1 MLSVI
6 KKDILINPKFVLFT
20 LLYSIFVP
28 ILLNAD
34 TDKPYWMISVLLP
47 LMNVGFTVGKAIYVE
62 DSEEVQ
68 VFLKSLPLKYSTIV
82 LSKYVQVA
90 AILLLTYAYAILV
103 ENFYMNNLRTIILG
117 NMFSLFVYL
126 VYFAVYLYLYYKK
139 NYFYAQNSI
148 YFLLVAGFAFYFLFH
163 NLLKISFNLQ
173 MINIGWVT
181 VMDIVGILLFVISY
195 RFSLKEDRN

>member
-6 KKDILINPKFVLFT
+6 KKDILINTKFVIFT
-20 LLYSIFVP
+20 LLYSLFVP
-28 ILLNAD
+28 ILLSAD

-68 VFLKSLPLKYSTIV
+68 VFLKSLPLKYSTVV

-90 AILLLTYAYAILV
+90 AILLLTYVYAILV
-103 ENFYMNNLRTIILG
+103 EFFYTNNLRTVILG

-139 NYFYAQNSI
+139 IISM
-148 YFLLVAGFAFYFLFH
+148 
-163 NLLKISFNLQ
+163 LKIQSIFFSF
-173 MINIGWVT
+173 
-181 VMDIVGILLFVISY
+181 
-195 RFSLKEDRN
+195 